1 MNPPDKVPK
10 WKDHRTHLDQISS
23 AALAAVN
30 PEQIVRSC
38 LSVKDDKL
46 LIFDSSFDLHPSSKI
61 YVVGAGK
68 AGYGMAS
75 ALQDVFGDRITAGV
89 VAIPQHPA
97 ESTRRIEFITGG
109 HPTPTEGSIEAGKR
123 IAALL
128 ENTKEG
134 DLVIVLIS
142 GGGSALLEYPEEGI
156 QLTDLIVMNNLLL
169 RSGAPI
175 HEINT
180 IRRQLSKIKGGGL
193 ARMAVPAKVITLI
206 LSDVVGDPLSD
217 IASGPTVPDRTS
229 VVDAPSILD
238 KYRLTE
244 STPEAILSFFRN
256 RADLRVERAEKIQ
269 ALAEIF
275 LVGNNRIAADAAK
288 ATASEIGFQATVV
301 TTTMQGEAANVGK
314 VIAALLV
321 SVRDTNLRRNKPACL
336 IFGGETTVTVHGK
349 GLGGRNQETALAA
362 ALELSG
368 IDRIVLMTLATDGVD
383 GPTPA
388 AGAIA
393 TGETIAIAKEMG
405 LEPAEFLADN
415 DSYTFFN
422 KLEDTIITGVTGTNV
437 NDLVLGLIY

>member
-229 VVDAPSILD
+229 VVDALFWWAITES
-238 KYRLTE
+238 RLT
-244 STPEAILSFFRN
+244 LRKQ
-256 RADLRVERAEKIQ
+256 LRVRSAFKQ
-269 ALAEIF
+269 LW
-275 LVGNNRIAADAAK
+275 
-288 ATASEIGFQATVV
+288 
-301 TTTMQGEAANVGK
+301 
-314 VIAALLV
+314 
-321 SVRDTNLRRNKPACL
+321 
-336 IFGGETTVTVHGK
+336 
-349 GLGGRNQETALAA
+349 
-362 ALELSG
+362 
-368 IDRIVLMTLATDGVD
+368 
-383 GPTPA
+383 
-388 AGAIA
+388 
-393 TGETIAIAKEMG
+393 
-405 LEPAEFLADN
+405 
-415 DSYTFFN
+415 
-422 KLEDTIITGVTGTNV
+422 
-437 NDLVLGLIY
+437 